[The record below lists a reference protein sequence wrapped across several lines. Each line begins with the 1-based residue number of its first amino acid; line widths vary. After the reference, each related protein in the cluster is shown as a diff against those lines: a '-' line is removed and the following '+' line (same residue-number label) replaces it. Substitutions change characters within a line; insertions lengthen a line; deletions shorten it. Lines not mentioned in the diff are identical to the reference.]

1 MTERQS
7 KFDLEV
13 AERQRV
19 EERRERYERDEA
31 ERAELAR
38 IEGQRKELEEHLTE
52 RGRRYIDATGS
63 RPTEATL
70 AGWRDEYAAAQE
82 REHEAERQRRVE
94 ATKNQ
99 VF

>member
-1 MTERQS
+1 MTERRS

-13 AERQRV
+13 
-19 EERRERYERDEA
+19 EERLRVQQRAEAYDRDER

-38 IEGQRKELEEHLTE
+38 IEGQRAELEEDLTE

-63 RPTEATL
+63 RPTEATV
-70 AGWRDEYAAAQE
+70 AGWQREYVDATHA
-82 REHEAERQRRVE
+82 EHEAERQRRVE